1 VAKDCKPCGD
11 DSLMTQINPKL
22 LHVQKHRLDKMVGAT
37 LSDSLRQ
44 QYGRRSARVIKGDS
58 VRVMRGEYKGVEG
71 KVDRVNVKFGTLII
85 EGIQHEKVK
94 GGQVK
99 VPIHASNVMITS
111 AKTDDKLRFAGSVQ
125 KEQPAAEPQ
134 VEPAAK
140 PEETKAKAKAKPE
153 ETKAKAKAKPEETKA
168 KAKPKKAAK
177 KKVKKAAKKKGAS
190 K

>member
-1 VAKDCKPCGD
+1 
-11 DSLMTQINPKL
+11 M
-22 LHVQKHRLDKMVGAT
+22 
-37 LSDSLRQ
+37 SDSLRQ

-99 VPIHASNVMITS
+99 VPIHASKVMITG
-111 AKTDDKLRFAGSVQ
+111 AKTDDKLRFEGVAQ
-125 KEQPAAEPQ
+125 KEQPAPE
-134 VEPAAK
+134 EAK
-140 PEETKAKAKAKPE
+140 PKATPKPAGHGAKA
-153 ETKAKAKAKPEETKA
+153 KA
-168 KAKPKKAAK
+168 KAKPKKAKKVA
-177 KKVKKAAKKKGAS
+177 KKVKKAAKKKKGAS

>member
-1 VAKDCKPCGD
+1 
-11 DSLMTQINPKL
+11 MIQMNPKL
-22 LHVQKHRLDKMVGAT
+22 LHVPKHQLDKMVGST

-71 KVDRVNVKFGTLII
+71 KVDRVSVKFGTLII
-85 EGIQHEKVK
+85 EGIQHDKVK

-111 AKTDDKLRFAGSVQ
+111 VKTDDKLRFAGASP
-125 KEQPAAEPQ
+125 KEKPAAEP
-134 VEPAAK
+134 E
-140 PEETKAKAKAKPE
+140 AKAAPE
-153 ETKAKAKAKPEETKA
+153 P
-168 KAKPKKAAK
+168 AKPKSKPKVAKKAKKVAK
-177 KKVKKAAKKKGAS
+177 KKTKIAKKGAS

>member
-1 VAKDCKPCGD
+1 MVQ
-11 DSLMTQINPKL
+11 MNPKL
-22 LHVQKHRLDKMVGAT
+22 LHVPKHQLDRMVGAT

-71 KVDRVNVKFGTLII
+71 KVDHVNVKFGTLII

-99 VPIHASNVMITS
+99 VPIHASNVMITG
-111 AKTDDKLRFAGSVQ
+111 AKADDKLRFAGTSP
-125 KEQPAAEPQ
+125 KEQPAAEPK
-134 VEPAAK
+134 VEAK
-140 PEETKAKAKAKPE
+140 AEPAKAKAKPK
-153 ETKAKAKAKPEETKA
+153 T
-168 KAKPKKAAK
+168 KPKKADKKAK
-177 KKVKKAAKKKGAS
+177 KVAKKTKKASKKKGAS

>member
-1 VAKDCKPCGD
+1 
-11 DSLMTQINPKL
+11 MTQINPKL
-22 LHVQKHRLDKMVGAT
+22 LHVQKHRLDKMMGAT

-44 QYGRRSARVIKGDS
+44 QYGRRGARVIKGDS

-111 AKTDDKLRFAGSVQ
+111 ARTDDKLRFAGSVQ
-125 KEQPAAEPQ
+125 KEQLAAEPQ
-134 VEPAAK
+134 AEPAAK
-140 PEETKAKAKAKPE
+140 PEEAQARAKVKIKAKSR
-153 ETKAKAKAKPEETKA
+153 
-168 KAKPKKAAK
+168 AKPKKAAK
-177 KKVKKAAKKKGAS
+177 KKVKKATKKKGAS